1 MLLLAGALW
10 VAAASRAIHTSAA
23 AANSPANVRMALVE
37 RINEVRKAHGRKPLL
52 LNPILTSVADARAAH
67 GSGPPPDP
75 EVTMPPDR
83 EAALRSG
90 YEAQIFSEA
99 FLRAGGDADDVLAAA
114 ADSPDFGEEL
124 VGEDPKDIGV
134 GVSKEEPPLYVLVF
148 ARSMPDYFAEKTA
161 GLADLAQVRAAILE
175 RVNRARAEAH
185 LPPLRAN
192 PRLEQTALHHAQDML
207 ARSYYGHDS
216 PEGTDVLQ
224 RSKMAGYRPRF
235 AGENIARGQ
244 HSVEEV
250 MKGWLGSKEHRE
262 HILASSFS
270 EMGSAVVYGKNKQGW
285 QVLWVQAFG
294 RE

>member
-10 VAAASRAIHTSAA
+10 WAAA
-23 AANSPANVRMALVE
+23 AANAPADVRTALVA
-37 RINEVRKAHGRKPLL
+37 RINEVRNAHGKKPLV
-52 LNPILTSVADARAAH
+52 LNAILTSVADARAAH
-67 GSGPPPDP
+67 GSDPPPDP
-75 EVTMPPDR
+75 EVTMPRDR
-83 EAALRSG
+83 DAALRSG
-90 YEAQIFSEA
+90 YEPQIFSEA

-114 ADSPDFGEEL
+114 ADAPEFGDEL
-124 VGEDPKDIGV
+124 VAEDASDVGV
-134 GVSKEEPPLYVLVF
+134 GVSREEPPLYVLVF

-161 GLADLAQVRAAILE
+161 GLADLAQVRAAILD
-175 RVNRARAEAH
+175 RVNRARAQVH
-185 LPPLRAN
+185 LPALRAN
-192 PRLEQTALHHAQDML
+192 ARLEQTALRHAQDML

-244 HSVEEV
+244 YSVEEV
-250 MKGWLGSKEHRE
+250 MTGWLGSKEHRE

>member
-10 VAAASRAIHTSAA
+10 WAAA
-23 AANSPANVRMALVE
+23 AANSPANVRTALVE
-37 RINEVRKAHGRKPLL
+37 RINEVRKAHGKKPLV
-52 LNPILTSVADARAAH
+52 LNPILTSVADARASQ
-67 GSGPPPDP
+67 GSDPPPDP
-75 EVTMPPDR
+75 DVTMPRDR
-83 EAALRSG
+83 DAALRSG
-90 YEAQIFSEA
+90 YEPQIFSEA

-114 ADSPDFGEEL
+114 ADAPDFGEEL
-124 VGEDPKDIGV
+124 VGEDPRDIGV
-134 GVSKEEPPLYVLVF
+134 GVSREEPPLYVLVF

-161 GLADLAQVRAAILE
+161 GLADLAQVRAAILD
-175 RVNRARAEAH
+175 RVNRARAQAH

-192 PRLEQTALHHAQDML
+192 ARLEQTALRHAQDML

-244 HSVEEV
+244 YSVEEV
-250 MKGWLGSKEHRE
+250 MNGWLGSKEHRE

-270 EMGSAVVYGKNKQGW
+270 ELGSAVVYGKNKQGW

>member
-10 VAAASRAIHTSAA
+10 WAAA
-23 AANSPANVRMALVE
+23 AANSPADVRMALIE
-37 RINEVRKAHGRKPLL
+37 RINDVRKAHGKKPLVA
-52 LNPILTSVADARAAH
+52 NAILTSVADARASH
-67 GSGPPPDP
+67 GSDPPPDP
-75 EVTMPPDR
+75 DVTMPLDR
-83 EAALRSG
+83 DAALRSG
-90 YEAQIFSEA
+90 YEPQVFSEA

-124 VGEDPKDIGV
+124 VGEDPRDIGV
-134 GVSKEEPPLYVLVF
+134 GVSREEPPLYVLVF

-161 GLADLAQVRAAILE
+161 GLADLAQVRAAILD
-175 RVNRARAEAH
+175 RVNRARAQVH

-192 PRLEQTALHHAQDML
+192 ARLEQTALRHAQDML

-244 HSVEEV
+244 YSVEEV
-250 MKGWLGSKEHRE
+250 MNGWLGSKEHRE

>member
-1 MLLLAGALW
+1 MPQDRD
-10 VAAASRAIHTSAA
+10 AAQ
-23 AANSPANVRMALVE
+23 
-37 RINEVRKAHGRKPLL
+37 KA
-52 LNPILTSVADARAAH
+52 
-67 GSGPPPDP
+67 
-75 EVTMPPDR
+75 
-83 EAALRSG
+83 G

-99 FLRAGGDADDVLAAA
+99 FLRSGGDADDVLAAA
-114 ADSPDFGEEL
+114 ADASDFGDEL
-124 VGEDPKDIGV
+124 VSEDARDIGV
-134 GVSKEEPPLYVLVF
+134 GVSREEPPLYVLVF

-161 GLADLAQVRAAILE
+161 ELADLAQVRAAILD
-175 RVNRARAEAH
+175 RVNRARVQAR

-192 PRLEQTALHHAQDML
+192 PRLDQTALRHAQDML

-224 RSKMAGYRPRF
+224 RSRMAGYRPRF

-244 HSVEEV
+244 YSVEEV
-250 MKGWLGSKEHRE
+250 MTGWLGSKEHRE

-270 EMGSAVVYGKNKQGW
+270 ELGSAVVYGKNKQGW

>member
-1 MLLLAGALW
+1 MFLLAGALW
-10 VAAASRAIHTSAA
+10 WAAA
-23 AANSPANVRMALVE
+23 AANSPASARAADVRTALIE
-37 RINEVRKAHGRKPLL
+37 RINEVRTAHGKKPLV
-52 LNPILTSVADARAAH
+52 LNSILTSVADARAAH
-67 GSGPPPDP
+67 GSEPPPDP
-75 EVTMPPDR
+75 EVTTPHDR
-83 EAALRSG
+83 DAALRSG
-90 YEAQIFSEA
+90 YEPQIFSEA

-114 ADSPDFGEEL
+114 ADAPEFGDEL
-124 VGEDPKDIGV
+124 VAEDARDIGV
-134 GVSKEEPPLYVLVF
+134 GLSREEPPLYVLVF
-148 ARSMPDYFAEKTA
+148 ARSMPDYFEEKTSQ
-161 GLADLAQVRAAILE
+161 LTDLAQVRAAILD
-175 RVNRARAEAH
+175 RVNRARAQVH

-192 PRLEQTALHHAQDML
+192 ARLEQTALRHAQDML
-207 ARSYYGHDS
+207 SRSYYGHDS

-244 HSVEEV
+244 YSVEEV
-250 MKGWLGSKEHRE
+250 MNGWLGSKEHRE